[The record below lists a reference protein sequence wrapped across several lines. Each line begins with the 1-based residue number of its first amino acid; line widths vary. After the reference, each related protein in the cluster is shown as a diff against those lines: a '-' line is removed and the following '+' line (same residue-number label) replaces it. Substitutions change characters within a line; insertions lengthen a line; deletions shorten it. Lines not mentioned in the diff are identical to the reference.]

1 MIMTPEELIV
11 RGGIYFDKIQNGM
24 AEYEWESTFLSPRMA
39 DKYLRELW
47 KKNGDGYSFV
57 DCYYPFLEQESKE
70 RILSV
75 LNQEQ
80 QEYLKHLDEKKE
92 DLLLPLDEEI
102 LSIAI
107 TLNDKEML
115 FFSFYFLKEPCTI
128 WGNYKQEYLIFHPT
142 ADRDEH
148 QDIGKI
154 KEVKAEI
161 KEKAGNHTMK
171 IFAHRGFS
179 GEYPENTML
188 AFKKAWEVGCDGIE
202 LDVQLTKDDV
212 IVIMHDETID
222 RTTNGSGN
230 LRDYTYEQLCGFN
243 CSGKFDKKYG
253 FQKIPTLQEYLEW
266 VKDTELLTNIELKN
280 SVYYYENLEEK
291 VIDMVRQY
299 HMEDRILFST
309 FNLVSAVKCKKLIPE
324 IPVGFLMETRMDNIA
339 CLARGNDVEFYH
351 PGMEVLTKEEIKN
364 CHDKGIGVNVWTVN
378 KKKHMK
384 QMAEWE
390 VDGIF
395 TNYPNKAKKLKEK
408 GMI

>member
-1 MIMTPEELIV
+1 MTPEELIS
-11 RGGIYFDKIQNGM
+11 RGGIYFDKIQKGM
-24 AEYEWESTFLSPRMA
+24 TEYDWESTFLSPRMA
-39 DKYLRELW
+39 EEFLRDLW
-47 KKNGDGYSFV
+47 NKNGDGYSFV

-80 QEYLKHLDEKKE
+80 QAYLKKLEEKK
-92 DLLLPLDEEI
+92 DGLLQPLDEQL

-107 TLNDKEML
+107 TLNDREML

-128 WGNYKQEYLIFHPT
+128 WGNYKQEYLIFRPFSQQIEEEES
-142 ADRDEH
+142 D
-148 QDIGKI
+148 Q
-154 KEVKAEI
+154 
-161 KEKAGNHTMK
+161 KEKSKKKMR

-222 RTTNGSGN
+222 RTTNGSGS
-230 LRDYTYEQLCGFN
+230 LRDYTYEQLCRFN
-243 CSGKFDKKYG
+243 CSGRFDKKYG
-253 FQKIPTLQEYLEW
+253 FQKIPTLQEYLDW

-299 HMEDRILFST
+299 HLEDRILFST
-309 FNLVSAVKCKKLIPE
+309 FNLVSAVKCKRLIPE

-339 CLARGNDVEFYH
+339 GLAWGNDVEFYH
-351 PGMEVLTKEEIKN
+351 PGMKVLTKEEIKN
-364 CHDKGIGVNVWTVN
+364 CHEKGIGVNVWTVN

-384 QMAEWE
+384 RMAEWE

-408 GMI
+408 EMI